1 MENNPSQMLMNEHSI
16 IKRVETIIHSMDKL
30 WEKDAEKY
38 KEMVGRLLYF
48 FKEYSD
54 KFHHYKEEEVLFPEM
69 RNHPD
74 FVLDEII
81 DELEDHHKMFR
92 EYAADIRASV
102 ENDQPQ
108 KAQEVLKKYISNL
121 LDHIAIEDDELF
133 SMAEGLFSSDEFE
146 KLYFRFQDID
156 RELGEKFKEE
166 LEKIPQEL
174 EDSLSELK

>member
-1 MENNPSQMLMNEHSI
+1 MENNPAAMLINEHTI

-30 WEKDAEKY
+30 WEKDSEKY
-38 KEMVGRLLYF
+38 KSMVSRLLYF

-92 EYAADIRASV
+92 QYADEIKESV
-102 ENDQPQ
+102 EMNQLE
-108 KAQEVLKKYISNL
+108 KAHAILKKYISNL

-133 SMAEGLFSSDEFE
+133 SMAESLFTEEQFK
-146 KLYFRFQDID
+146 KLYFRFKDID
-156 RELGEKFKEE
+156 RELGEEFKED

-174 EDSLSELK
+174 EDGL